1 MVKPSLLVC
10 TSYSKM
16 IILKTWKN
24 SKDKADEM
32 RWKDVITIICDMH
45 DLGIWKI
52 ISIWNQSRLGSFKI
66 FNNGCIIPVDFN
78 WNGCRWADLFSISNI
93 DRSWNCDAGL

>member
-52 ISIWNQSRLGSFKI
+52 ICFWSKSSMGNIKVFSNSCTAAGNFNRHGSRWDALY
-66 FNNGCIIPVDFN
+66 CISDFDC
-78 WNGCRWADLFSISNI
+78 G
-93 DRSWNCDAGL
+93 WNCSTG

>member
-1 MVKPSLLVC
+1 MVKPSLLGC

-52 ISIWNQSRLGSFKI
+52 IYLW
-66 FNNGCIIPVDFN
+66 D
-78 WNGCRWADLFSISNI
+78 
-93 DRSWNCDAGL
+93 